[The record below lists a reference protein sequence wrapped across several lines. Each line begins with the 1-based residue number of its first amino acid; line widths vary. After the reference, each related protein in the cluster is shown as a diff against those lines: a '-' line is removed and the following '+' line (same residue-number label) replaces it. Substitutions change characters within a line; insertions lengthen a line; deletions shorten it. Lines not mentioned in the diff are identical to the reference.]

1 MTVCPRVADEA
12 LSSLGRRLSSRIT
25 YTSCYSKVTSLA
37 QSFLLFCEIGLV
49 RTRRYKYERNSIAC
63 IYEAMHAICIIDLD
77 FVRVELNLDDLQQF
91 TNLPLKPILLR
102 QIDITLKRHSKQ
114 FSTKK

>member
-1 MTVCPRVADEA
+1 
-12 LSSLGRRLSSRIT
+12 
-25 YTSCYSKVTSLA
+25 
-37 QSFLLFCEIGLV
+37 
-49 RTRRYKYERNSIAC
+49 
-63 IYEAMHAICIIDLD
+63 MHAICIIDLD

-102 QIDITLKRHSKQ
+102 QIHINLKRHSKQ